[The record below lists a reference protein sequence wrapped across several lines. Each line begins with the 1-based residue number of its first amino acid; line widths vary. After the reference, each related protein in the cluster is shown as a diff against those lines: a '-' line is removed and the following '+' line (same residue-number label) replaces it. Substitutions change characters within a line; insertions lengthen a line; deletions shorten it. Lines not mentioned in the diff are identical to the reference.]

1 MLPEPIE
8 KLAEMFRMFP
18 GIGLR
23 SSQKLSLDL
32 LESSE
37 DDYSQ
42 FVEALQHARKNV
54 QFCSNCGFFAE
65 ANGERT
71 KETAK
76 AEKLFGPGCLC
87 EMCKNLSRNPYQIC
101 VTEKPTDVMTLE
113 RSQIYRGH
121 YHIIQKLVSPLD
133 NIFPEDTMIS
143 ELFTHRIPRLLED
156 KELQLQ
162 AKKYVGSGQ
171 QAQPDVELILFF
183 KAGFEGEAT
192 SAYIRE
198 LISQKGWTDRVHIT
212 RLAQGLPLYYNPD
225 SLDQATMAKALED
238 RRPV

>member
-1 MLPEPIE
+1 MLPQPIE

-23 SSQKLSLDL
+23 SSQKLALDL
-32 LESSE
+32 IEYPD
-37 DDYSQ
+37 DDYKN
-42 FVEALQHARKNV
+42 FVKSLQEARDKV
-54 QFCSNCGFFAE
+54 KFCQNCGFFAE
-65 ANGERT
+65 KKPKDDLT
-71 KETAK
+71 KASS
-76 AEKLFGPGCLC
+76 LFESEIIC
-87 EMCKNLSRNPYQIC
+87 EICGNLSRNPNQIC
-101 VTEKPTDVMTLE
+101 LVEKPTEVMTLE

-121 YHIIQKLVSPLD
+121 YHVIQNLISPLE
-133 NIFPEDTMIS
+133 NVFPENTNIGD
-143 ELFTHRIPRLLED
+143 LFNRRIPKLLET
-156 KELQLQ
+156 KELQHKG
-162 AKKYVGSGQ
+162 KKVTSHK
-171 QAQPDVELILFF
+171 APSSHPIELVLFF

-198 LISQKGWTDRVHIT
+198 LIVQKGLQEQVQIT